1 MKKWAEDLNRHC
13 SKEDIKI
20 VKRHMK
26 RCSTLLIIRVMQI
39 KPPMRYHLTLVR
51 MAIIERLQI
60 TNIRE
65 GVEKNEPTYNLCRNA
80 NWYSNWRTQWRFLDK
95 LNMQLPY
102 DPAIPLLDIYLE
114 KTIQK
119 DTYSSVYCST
129 IYISQDMKTT

>member
-1 MKKWAEDLNRHC
+1 MKKWAEGLYRHC
-13 SKEDIKI
+13 SKE

-26 RCSTLLIIRVMQI
+26 RCLTLLIIRVTQI
-39 KPPMRYHLTLVR
+39 KPTVRYHLTLVR

-65 GVEKNEPTYNLCRNA
+65 GVEKNEPTYNLGGNA
-80 NWYSNWRTQWRFLDK
+80 NWYSNWRTQWKFLDK
-95 LNMQLPY
+95 LKMQLQY

-119 DTYSSVYCST
+119 NTYSSVYYST